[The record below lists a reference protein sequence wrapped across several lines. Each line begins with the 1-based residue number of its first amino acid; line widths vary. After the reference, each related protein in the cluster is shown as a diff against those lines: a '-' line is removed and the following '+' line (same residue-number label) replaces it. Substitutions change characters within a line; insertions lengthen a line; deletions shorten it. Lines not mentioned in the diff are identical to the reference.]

1 MEKDKEMH
9 FWAGVTISFFTLIL
23 FKAVEAPYCP
33 LWVAGFCP
41 LWVAGF
47 TIAAALGKEVKD
59 LMDYGKFDYR
69 DAVYT
74 IAGGA
79 LAFVLSFF

>member
-1 MEKDKEMH
+1 MAKPKDEELH
-9 FWAGVTISFFTLIL
+9 FWAGITVSFFALVL

-33 LWVAGFCP
+33 LWVGASVI
-41 LWVAGF
+41 L
-47 TIAAALGKEVKD
+47 AALGKEAKD

-74 IAGGA
+74 LAGGV